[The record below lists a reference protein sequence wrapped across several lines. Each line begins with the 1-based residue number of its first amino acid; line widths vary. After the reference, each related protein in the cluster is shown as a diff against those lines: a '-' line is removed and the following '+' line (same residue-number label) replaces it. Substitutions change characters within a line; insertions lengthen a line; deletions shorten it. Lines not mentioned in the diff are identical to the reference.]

1 MKRLSNRI
9 IIIFFLT
16 NVLFAKV
23 VTADAKDVELIDIV
37 NQQTMLS
44 QQIAKAYLCIVNKI
58 GIDDAKR
65 EMTIALRNFKKT
77 SKKAN
82 SLTKSPKVINFIN
95 RSNRFS
101 GLSKKPFSQK
111 SAKSILH
118 LSELVLGSSKSVAS
132 LFKKGL
138 KKDAFESISIAGQQ
152 QMLAQRIAKY
162 YIAYKSNISGSKEKL
177 IESINLFGHNH
188 KKLMN
193 NRANTKT
200 IKRKLK
206 EIDRLWAISNKLY
219 SGRELP
225 KIVLDTTDDISK
237 KMNKVTKLYIAKY
250 K

>member
-1 MKRLSNRI
+1 MKRLINRI

-23 VTADAKDVELIDIV
+23 VTADAKDVELIDII

-58 GIDDAKR
+58 GIDDSKR
-65 EMTIALRNFKKT
+65 EIRVALSNFRKT

-82 SLTKSPKVINFIN
+82 SLTKSPKVINFIK
-95 RSNRFS
+95 RGDRFK
-101 GLSKKPFSQK
+101 GLSKKPFSKK
-111 SAKSILH
+111 SAKSILN
-118 LSELVLGSSKSVAS
+118 LSESVLGSSKSVAS
-132 LFKKGL
+132 SLRKGL
-138 KKDAFESISIAGQQ
+138 KKDAFESITTAGQQ

-162 YIAYKSNISGSKEKL
+162 YIAYKSNIKGSKRKLKESITLFGTNHRKL
-177 IESINLFGHNH
+177 I
-188 KKLMN
+188 N
-193 NRANTKT
+193 NKANTKT

-206 EIDRLWAISNKLY
+206 EVGKLWAISSKLY

-237 KMNKVTKLYIAKY
+237 KMNRVTKLYIAKY